1 MINNYSFNEHYKRFE
16 PHETKCTYCEQDH
29 MKSMND
35 CYFVPLFVEAD
46 RTNIVVYRSVKFSKI
61 LIGIP
66 RCSSC
71 KTIHE
76 KSTSKSQLITG
87 IAVVLAI
94 SLLVYNFM
102 VLNAFVVVG
111 GIFAMIFGGIYGS
124 KKMTESFVVQHD
136 IYTLEDGAERN
147 EVVRDLIIAGW
158 SFTQP
163 SA

>member
-1 MINNYSFNEHYKRFE
+1 MIENYSFNEHYKRFE
-16 PHETKCTYCEQDH
+16 PNETKCTYCQQDH
-29 MKSMND
+29 MKNMND
-35 CYFVPLFVEAD
+35 SYFIPLFVTND
-46 RTNIVVYRSVKFSKI
+46 RTNIVVYRSVKYSKI

-71 KTIHE
+71 KSIHE
-76 KSTSKSQLITG
+76 KATTKSQLITG
-87 IAVVLAI
+87 GCIILVI
-94 SLLVYNFM
+94 TFLVYNFM

-124 KKMTESFVVQHD
+124 KKMTDSFVIGHD
-136 IYTLEDGAERN
+136 IYTVQDGAEKN
-147 EVVRDLIIAGW
+147 EVVREFIIAGW

>member
-1 MINNYSFNEHYKRFE
+1 
-16 PHETKCTYCEQDH
+16 
-29 MKSMND
+29 MKGMND
-35 CYFVPLFVEAD
+35 CYFVPLFVTND
-46 RTNIVVYRSVKFSKI
+46 RTNIVVYRSVKYSKI

-71 KTIHE
+71 KSIHE
-76 KSTSKSQLITG
+76 KATSKSQWITG
-87 IAVVLAI
+87 VSVILAI
-94 SLLVYNFM
+94 AFLIYNFM

-124 KKMTESFVVQHD
+124 KKMTESFVVNQD
-136 IYTLEDGAERN
+136 IYTEQDGAETN
-147 EVVRDLIIAGW
+147 EVVRELIVGGW